1 MNTIGNL
8 LTNLRT
14 LLCCVRETMGYA
26 LIFLWAIF
34 CPKAVLAA
42 KLLAVESQ
50 LAVCK
55 QQIAS
60 KKHPRPRF
68 TAGFRLLWVVL
79 SKSLDKWEDL
89 VHLMQPA
96 TVRKWHTTTFRYF
109 WRWKSRRKGGRPP
122 ISKEMQNLIYKLSKE
137 NPLWSAERIRD
148 TLVLLQYDP
157 PCDDTIRKYMYKP
170 RKPRKRSTTWLP
182 FLRNHLDMSWAI
194 DFFTVTTINFATYYV
209 FLVFDHGRRRVI
221 HFAVTRNPFM
231 NWVIQQLRE
240 AMPFGLQPK
249 YLFRDNDGI
258 YGNGVRAFLDSCGI
272 EEVRTAYRSPWQN
285 PFVER
290 YIGTLRREMLDHVI
304 VLSQRHLER
313 LLREFIED
321 YYHIARPHQ
330 GLNGDT
336 PVSQIKRPQILG
348 PSKLISVPVLGGL
361 HHRYVRVAA

>member
-1 MNTIGNL
+1 L
-8 LTNLRT
+8 
-14 LLCCVRETMGYA
+14 GYA

-55 QQIAS
+55 HQIGQR
-60 KKHPRPRF
+60 KRWRPRF
-68 TAGFRLLWVVL
+68 TASFRLLWVVL

-96 TVRKWHTTTFRYF
+96 TVKKWHTTTFRYF

-148 TLVLLQYDP
+148 TLLLLNYDP
-157 PCDDTIRKYMYKP
+157 PCNDTIGKYMYKP
-170 RKPRKRSTTWLP
+170 RKPRERSTTWLP
-182 FLRNHLDMSWAI
+182 FLRNHL
-194 DFFTVTTINFATYYV
+194 
-209 FLVFDHGRRRVI
+209 DHGRRRVI

-240 AMPFGLQPK
+240 AMPFELQPK
-249 YLFRDNDGI
+249 YIFRDNDGI

-272 EEVRTAYRSPWQN
+272 EEVRTAYQSPWQN

-290 YIGTLRREMLDHVI
+290 FVGTLRREMLNHVI
-304 VLSQRHLER
+304 VLGQGHLER
-313 LLREFIED
+313 LLREFIEE
-321 YYHIARPHQ
+321 YYHVARPHQ
-330 GLNGDT
+330 GLDGDT
-336 PVSQIKRPQILG
+336 PVLQTKQPQILG
-348 PSKLISVPVLGGL
+348 PSKLISIPVLGGL
-361 HHRYVRVAA
+361 HHRYIRVAA